1 MRAGS
6 AEMWTKAVSM
16 TGTLTGLQARL
27 DLDRLEH
34 GPGRLERV
42 EPLAH
47 LGEAVGRRTRERDG
61 LPRLQR
67 ARRESS
73 DDELELLDLRGDGL
87 SRLPASPLEPGRDD
101 EVGLEDDRVLLDL

>member
-27 DLDRLEH
+27 DLDGLEL
-34 GPGRLERV
+34 GAGGLERV

-47 LGEAVGRRTRERDG
+47 LGQPVGRRARESDG

-73 DDELELLDLRGDGL
+73 DHELELLDLRGDGL
-87 SRLPASPLEPGRDD
+87 SGLPAAPLEPRRDD
-101 EVGLEDDRVLLDL
+101 EVGLEDDRVLL